1 MSFHHVLPS
10 NVALETFPNNTASSY
25 STPLTNPYDLKGRWE
40 VALMNITYSG
50 CVNTFNNDTITVSK
64 IYSTPER
71 LKQATKPIRISL
83 PKKKSMMDLVQEMNT
98 TLKGIA
104 EIELIKPFK
113 RCGWKVV
120 DKNFCLVL
128 SPRVQRRFN
137 LWTDVI
143 TSYDF
148 ATYNHTAF
156 PKGHHETLYW
166 EEDLYLILVP
176 MSYNAT
182 KFVLKQANENITA
195 ETLIERFNERVPN
208 ANLKLASSEV
218 HFIASKQC
226 PPVEHCNES
235 VLLLSPNLL
244 HALQFRRAGMY
255 ASNSVRYWSY
265 DFSRQFKSEWFVT
278 ELKIDKI
285 HDVAEYIDKEITVQP
300 QVFGSHKKA
309 VAHLNALD
317 ESFEFVLNAD
327 NTLKLKIKQE
337 NVKVSFSNTLRDSLA
352 FDSDKYGGKGIY
364 HATGKFS
371 LSRRIKY
378 LYIYSSLGKYVR
390 IGDTEAPLLAIIPFD
405 SDNCKL
411 LKERTFAEPM
421 YIALRSQRISQIDVL
436 ICDGAGEVIPFA
448 AESLSSLRIHFRQ
461 V

>member
-1 MSFHHVLPS
+1 
-10 NVALETFPNNTASSY
+10 
-25 STPLTNPYDLKGRWE
+25 
-40 VALMNITYSG
+40 MNITYSG

-83 PKKKSMMDLVQEMNT
+83 SEKKSTMDLIQEINSK
-98 TLKGIA
+98 LKGIA
-104 EIELIKPFK
+104 EVKLTQDEKY
-113 RCGWKVV
+113 CGWKIV
-120 DKNFCLVL
+120 DPKFCLAL
-128 SPRVQRRFN
+128 SPQIKKRFY
-137 LWTDVI
+137 LWSDVI
-143 TSYDF
+143 TSYDYS
-148 ATYNHTAF
+148 THNYTPF
-156 PKGHHETLYW
+156 PKGHHKTLYW
-166 EEDLYLILVP
+166 EEDLHIILVP

-182 KFVLKQANENITA
+182 KFVLKQANERITA

-208 ANLKLASSEV
+208 TSLALSSGGK
-218 HFIASKQC
+218 HFIASKHC
-226 PPVEHCNES
+226 PPAAHCNEN
-235 VLLLSPNLL
+235 VLLLSPDLM
-244 HALQFRRAGMY
+244 HALQFRRGGMY
-255 ASNSVRYWSY
+255 GSNTVRYWAY
-265 DFSRQFKSEWFVT
+265 NFGRQFKSEWFVT
-278 ELKIDKI
+278 EIELDKI
-285 HDVAEYIDKEITVQP
+285 HDVTKYIDNNITVQP
-300 QVFGSHKKA
+300 QVFRNHAKA

-317 ESFEFVLNAD
+317 ESFEFDLNAD

-352 FDSDKYGGKGIY
+352 FDSVEYTDKGTY
-364 HATGKFS
+364 HATGEFS

-411 LKERTFAEPM
+411 LKERTFVEPM
-421 YIALRSQRISQIDVL
+421 YTALRSERVSQIDVL
-436 ICDGAGEVIPFA
+436 ICDGAGEIIPFA